1 MPYLLL
7 IYCRCCSVVGGEFLG
22 QNVEIYISDD
32 VDGDNQGTLCA
43 YGPTSD
49 PQSQYVIH
57 CFSGAMLGQMVT
69 IRNRFTGS
77 LKLCDVHVLGELTE
91 FFCAISDAWFL
102 SSDHSCFRSILIS
115 DWVHVLIRNEIN
127 TFSEPFSYA
136 ERLFEPS
143 LKNYMCCSCFS
154 KRFN

>member
-1 MPYLLL
+1 MPYLLH

-49 PQSQYVIH
+49 PQSEYIIH
-57 CFSGAMLGQMVT
+57 CFSGAMLGQVVT

-77 LKLCDVHVLGELTE
+77 LKLCDVQVLGE
-91 FFCAISDAWFL
+91 FFYDVSNVWCL

-115 DWVHVLIRNEIN
+115 DWVYVLIRDEIN
-127 TFSEPFSYA
+127 TSSEPFSDA
-136 ERLFEPS
+136 ERPFEPS
-143 LKNYMCCSCFS
+143 LKNYMCCSRFS
-154 KRFN
+154 ERFN